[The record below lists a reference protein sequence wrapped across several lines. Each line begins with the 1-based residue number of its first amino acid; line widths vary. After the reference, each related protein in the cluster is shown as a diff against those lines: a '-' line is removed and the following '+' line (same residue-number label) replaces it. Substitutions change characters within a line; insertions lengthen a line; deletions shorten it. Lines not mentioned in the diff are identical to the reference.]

1 MRTCSVLQC
10 RNPGSTFVVAGQ
22 RIADF
27 QEVCVCA
34 GHAAKIDAGAHW
46 DFCGERVVMDQN
58 IAPALERWSLRPS
71 MGTKGFTLIL
81 EIAGRAEPI
90 EMFLT
95 TTDSI
100 SLALFLYPS
109 SGLPLPP
116 EFVEAF
122 SREDEADSD

>member
-10 RNPGSTFVVAGQ
+10 RNPGSTFVVAGH

-27 QEVCVCA
+27 QEVYVCA

-46 DFCGERVVMDQN
+46 DLCGERVVMDQN

-81 EIAGRAEPI
+81 ETAGRTEPI

-116 EFVEAF
+116 EFVEAL
-122 SREDEADSD
+122 SREDEGDSD

>member
-1 MRTCSVLQC
+1 MLRCQK
-10 RNPGSTFVVAGQ
+10 PGSTFVVAGH

-27 QEVCVCA
+27 QEVYVCA
-34 GHAAKIDAGAHW
+34 EHDAKIASGAYW
-46 DFCGERVVMDQN
+46 DLCGDQVVMDQD
-58 IAPALERWSLRPS
+58 IAPALERWSLRPG

-81 EIAGRAEPI
+81 ETAGGAEPI

-122 SREDEADSD
+122 SKEEDWDSD